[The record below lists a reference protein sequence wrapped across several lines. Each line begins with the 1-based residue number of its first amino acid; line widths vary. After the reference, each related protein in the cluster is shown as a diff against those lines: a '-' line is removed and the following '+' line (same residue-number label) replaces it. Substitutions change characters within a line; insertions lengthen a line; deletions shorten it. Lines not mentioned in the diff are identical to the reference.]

1 MLDLSDQQLQLVR
14 EVLQET
20 VPDCEVWAFGSRI
33 NGKARSYSDLDL
45 VVVGETAL
53 PQRTMNRLTEAFQ
66 ESVLPIRVDV
76 LDWNALSPAF
86 QQVILQQYVVLQR
99 ESGAVG
105 PR

>member
-14 EVLQET
+14 EVLQKYA
-20 VPDCEVWAFGSRI
+20 PDCEVWAFGSRI

-45 VVVGETAL
+45 VIVGETAL

-86 QQVILQQYVVLQR
+86 QQVILQQYAVVQR

-105 PR
+105 PG